1 MRPLNIAIEGLRS
14 FRSKVAIDFTDR
26 TRVAIIGDT
35 GAGKSSILE
44 AMTYALYGQ
53 SSQGGHSRQEL
64 MNDLCDTM
72 RVTLRFQVA
81 GQEWEV
87 TRVDRRSGEDRT
99 LAEADLVCY
108 GTEGRAIEK
117 VERVRAVNTRVQEL
131 IGLDSDAFLRTVI
144 LPQGRFAR
152 LLVEDRPADRT
163 DVLRQ
168 LWPTRE
174 LERAG
179 AAVERRREEIER
191 VRMRL
196 GDEILRHP
204 ADPRA
209 HLDDLTA
216 KAKRERKNA
225 EALAALRERARGV
238 QDSLARTLQVTDAA
252 ERVTAEVDPA
262 AMDALESE
270 LEPLARAQTRIE
282 AETAKLAAA
291 EAALRSELADIPADD
306 GADLPEIV
314 RTLAALEEAIPAGA
328 SAAIEAAAEAQR
340 AEGKEAAAEEAARK
354 EAEARAGADAQ
365 LKRHLEEEAPLQKMV
380 DSVAKE
386 RRIIEELYGKTWAL
400 QERLVEVRDRMAGH
414 KSALDGIRARLRE
427 AESAEADARGAAGDA
442 EAEFAQAMRANAAM
456 AAAHD
461 LSVGDPCPICTRTLP
476 EGWTPSPDQGL
487 DAVRAKLNAARAGL
501 AKAQGEV
508 AGRGSEEGAARQG
521 IEVLRQQHS
530 GLGAELAEV
539 LEPLGEAAGTDLL
552 SAPGDPPAAAPS
564 PPPLPDRS
572 LLLAATLQRLE
583 AAEAA
588 LAAHRKETEPLR
600 TAHTAA
606 TAAAGATEVAHENAT
621 REAARTQSA
630 ATAALDALR
639 HRIEAIALP
648 FRPRIALPDRPAE
661 LNAVDLSPVEH
672 ARAAATERR
681 ETLDRREE
689 QRTRLQGEIE
699 HARAQ
704 IDALKATRQSSVAE
718 PLQTILQAL
727 NAQRD
732 TVARVIRNEALRG
745 AIHDR
750 LALPPALYRA
760 DPTEIAAAIDSLRR
774 ASQEARTLAAALC
787 QQAAAEADES
797 RAEAHRITLALSD
810 ATGASSPEDLAPP
823 DDLDALL
830 QSAASLASDADY
842 AARTADRARA
852 AFAASL
858 DDLLEL
864 HRAAREAADL
874 ERALGDLNAA
884 LKPGAFLK
892 WLTLRRSRELLVAA
906 SHLLNEITQG
916 RYSFADPGDQDDQR
930 WFVIDNDSGQA
941 RTPASLSGG
950 EQFIGS
956 LALALGMV
964 EMMAR
969 SGGRLESLFLDEGF
983 GSLDRGN
990 LDAAI
995 EALQA
1000 VSGRGRMVG
1009 VISHLGAV
1017 AEQIDDV
1024 LAVTRT
1030 ATGSRAEW
1038 LSQAQRRDLAQS
1050 DAGLEG
1056 AAALAG
1062 LLD

>member
-64 MNDLCDTM
+64 MNDLSDTM

-117 VERVRAVNTRVQEL
+117 VERVRAVNARVQEL

-179 AAVERRREEIER
+179 AAVEQRREEIER

-209 HLDDLTA
+209 HLDDLSA

-238 QDSLARTLQVTDAA
+238 QDSLDRTLQVTDAA

-282 AETAKLAAA
+282 AEAAKLAAT
-291 EAALRSELADIPADD
+291 EATLRSELADIPDDD

-354 EAEARAGADAQ
+354 AAEARAGADAQ

-386 RRIIEELYGKTWAL
+386 RRIIEELYGKAWAL
-400 QERLVEVRDRMAGH
+400 QERLGEVRDRLAGH
-414 KSALDGIRARLRE
+414 KSALDGIRDRLRE

-442 EAEFAQAMRANAAM
+442 EAAFAQAMRANAAM

-476 EGWTPSPDQGL
+476 EGWTPPPDRGL
-487 DAVRAKLNAARAGL
+487 DAVRAKLDAARAGL

-508 AGRGSEEGAARQG
+508 AGRRSEEGAARQG
-521 IEVLRQQHS
+521 IEALRQQHS
-530 GLGAELAEV
+530 GLGTELAEV
-539 LEPLGEAAGTDLL
+539 LEPLGEAAGTDLF
-552 SAPGDPPAAAPS
+552 SATGDAPAPA

-606 TAAAGATEVAHENAT
+606 TAAARATEVAHENAT

-681 ETLDRREE
+681 ETLARREE

-750 LALPPALYRA
+750 LTLPPALYRA
-760 DPTEIAAAIDSLRR
+760 DPTEIGAAIDSLRR

-787 QQAAAEADES
+787 QRAAAEADES
-797 RAEAHRITLALSD
+797 RAEAHRIALALSE
-810 ATGASSPEDLAPP
+810 ATGASSPEDLDTP

-852 AFAASL
+852 TFAASL

-892 WLTLRRSRELLVAA
+892 WLTLRRSRELLIAA